1 MKFRQNIIL
10 FLAILV
16 VDLIL
21 CGVTL
26 RMWKGEDGE
35 KDFKGDVYHK
45 RNEEGNESGVQEN
58 RKDRNVMSR
67 ESDMVRE
74 KETDMR
80 KYVALTF
87 DDDVIIGLSQE
98 ISYKEA
104 VSMI

>member
-35 KDFKGDVYHK
+35 KDFKGDVYHE
-45 RNEEGNESGVQEN
+45 RNKEGNESGVQEKRN
-58 RKDRNVMSR
+58 GRERSCSGKIGHGTGEGDRY
-67 ESDMVRE
+67 E
-74 KETDMR
+74 KIR
-80 KYVALTF
+80 GAH
-87 DDDVIIGLSQE
+87 IR
-98 ISYKEA
+98 
-104 VSMI
+104 